1 MAGFLSER
9 FYLSNM
15 QDREGGGSRRIC
27 IKLRDA
33 DPDPVGSVRFYGNHK
48 NKDPDLG
55 SDLVFRLM
63 LKNISKRIIFF
74 N

>member
-1 MAGFLSER
+1 MTKRKG
-9 FYLSNM
+9 
-15 QDREGGGSRRIC
+15 
-27 IKLRDA
+27 DA
-33 DPDPVGSVRFYGNHK
+33 DLDPVGFVRFYGNHK

-63 LKNISKRIIFF
+63 LKNISKRIIFL